1 MLKKINIKILVSVL
15 LSIVVITIGVTTVI
29 IKNSKTKS
37 DNIIEEQNNELQVLE
52 EQKEKIEEKIES
64 VDDEIE
70 KKEQELNNENSDKTQ
85 ISEQIDKLKSQKQQ
99 LEDKKQE
106 IIEKKNETIQVQE
119 SNTAITNKPNNNQ
132 ENPSENI
139 TNNSQNNHTTNE
151 TANEQ
156 KYTINISTTS
166 VSLEVGEKANVNVT
180 FTNPNVTYLS
190 SSIMEKNNN
199 DVIYMDS
206 TIISDSQYIVNI
218 IGKKIG
224 TAQIEITEKNTP
236 NVIRI
241 INVTVKPQTLPS
253 GISLDKSN
261 VEITYGQN
269 RVVGIGAHI
278 TPENAKNR
286 NIIWKSSNENVA
298 KPNFYKGKDDTACTV
313 IPVGGGTCIF
323 TATTEEGGYSASCV
337 IVINTIAVTGIRM
350 DTTVKTYGYIGDS
363 IQLNWYVD
371 PYNATNRK
379 VNWIS
384 KDTSIATVD
393 ANGKVTFHSVGMTDI
408 IATTDEGGYKGLIVV
423 QCIPSY

>member
-1 MLKKINIKILVSVL
+1 M
-15 LSIVVITIGVTTVI
+15 
-29 IKNSKTKS
+29 
-37 DNIIEEQNNELQVLE
+37 
-52 EQKEKIEEKIES
+52 
-64 VDDEIE
+64 
-70 KKEQELNNENSDKTQ
+70 
-85 ISEQIDKLKSQKQQ
+85 
-99 LEDKKQE
+99 
-106 IIEKKNETIQVQE
+106 
-119 SNTAITNKPNNNQ
+119 
-132 ENPSENI
+132 
-139 TNNSQNNHTTNE
+139 
-151 TANEQ
+151 
-156 KYTINISTTS
+156 
-166 VSLEVGEKANVNVT
+166 EVGEKANVNVT
-180 FTNPNVTYLS
+180 FTNPNVTFLS

-218 IGKKIG
+218 IGKKVG

-241 INVTVKPQTLPS
+241 INVTVKPQTPPS

-269 RVVGIGAHI
+269 RVVGIVAHI

-313 IPVGGGTCIF
+313 IPVGGETCIF
-323 TATTEEGGYSASCV
+323 IATTEEGGYSASCV
-337 IVINTIAVTGIRM
+337 VVINTIAVIGIRM
-350 DTTVKTYGYIGDS
+350 DTKVKTYGYIGDS
-363 IQLNWYVD
+363 IQLNWYID

-379 VNWIS
+379 VNWFS

-393 ANGKVTFHSVGMTDI
+393 ANGKVTFHSIGMTDI
-408 IATTDEGGYKGLIVV
+408 IATTDEGGYKGLIAV